1 MTSPRLTMAERYEHA
16 RGLFEHGEYQAAAAA
31 LSALVDDSALEP
43 PLHGT
48 TELRLLLARSYYH
61 SAQLNRA
68 ERVVRAILSD
78 VPDEAYANLVLGR
91 TLQRQGR
98 HAEARPHLAMAELL
112 GGYAGTG
119 RLTGDDEDEDEDDRR
134 LGGGA

>member
-1 MTSPRLTMAERYEHA
+1 MDTPGTSMAERYERA
-16 RGLFEHGEYQAAAAA
+16 RGLFEHGEYQAAAEE
-31 LSALVDDSALEP
+31 LSSLVDESTLRP

-48 TELRLLLARSYYH
+48 TELRLLLARSDYH
-61 SAQLNRA
+61 SAQLGRA
-68 ERVVRAILSD
+68 ERVTRAILAD

-98 HAEARPHLAMAELL
+98 HAEAKPHLAMAELL

-119 RLTGDDEDEDEDDRR
+119 RLPREDDDPSR
-134 LGGGA
+134 A

>member
-1 MTSPRLTMAERYEHA
+1 MAERYERA
-16 RGLFEHGEYQAAAAA
+16 RGMFDNGEYQAAAEVLA
-31 LSALVDDSALEP
+31 SIVDDSAMEP

-61 SAQLNRA
+61 SAQLGRA
-68 ERVVRAILSD
+68 ERVTRAILAD
-78 VPDEAYANLVLGR
+78 HPDEAYANLVLGR

-98 HAEARPHLAMAELL
+98 HAEAKPHLAMAELL

-119 RLTGDDEDEDEDDRR
+119 RLPVREEDSGE
-134 LGGGA
+134 

>member
-1 MTSPRLTMAERYEHA
+1 MTTPGPDLVQRYERA
-16 RGLFEHGEYQAAAAA
+16 RALFEHGEYVAAAEE
-31 LSALVDDSALEP
+31 LTALVDESTLEP

-61 SAQLNRA
+61 SAQLGRA
-68 ERVVRAILSD
+68 ERVTRAILVD
-78 VPDEAYANLVLGR
+78 VPDDAYANLVLGR

-119 RLTGDDEDEDEDDRR
+119 RLPRDDRDDR
-134 LGGGA
+134 SDRG